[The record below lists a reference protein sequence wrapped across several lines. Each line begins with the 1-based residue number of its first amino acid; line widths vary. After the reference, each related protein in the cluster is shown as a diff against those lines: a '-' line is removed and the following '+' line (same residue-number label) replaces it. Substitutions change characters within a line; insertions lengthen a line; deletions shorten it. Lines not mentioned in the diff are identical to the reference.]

1 MIREKRLSPRRA
13 KSRLPLSPRANSR
26 LRLKP
31 LLFLRPLPLQRRHT
45 KKARLARFCT
55 HYEYPLFDARPEGF
69 SELGPPTADV
79 VSSHGAAP
87 AQECRL
93 RLKQIPPNAS
103 RRCPPLKSST
113 PCSGLLLLRL
123 FAPCSNVNCVS
134 VLETKIAPRLIFLSK
149 TESKRFSG
157 EKGRTKANGPTETVT
172 AIQLNNKR

>member
-45 KKARLARFCT
+45 KTARLARFCT
-55 HYEYPLFDARPEGF
+55 HYEHPFFDARPEGF

-87 AQECRL
+87 AQEYRL
-93 RLKQIPPNAS
+93 RLKQIPPI
-103 RRCPPLKSST
+103 RRGGRCPPLKSST

-134 VLETKIAPRLIFLSK
+134 VLETKIAPK
-149 TESKRFSG
+149 AHFSLQN
-157 EKGRTKANGPTETVT
+157 R
-172 AIQLNNKR
+172 

>member
-31 LLFLRPLPLQRRHT
+31 LLFLRPLPLQSRHT
-45 KKARLARFCT
+45 KSARLARFCT
-55 HYEYPLFDARPEGF
+55 HYKYPFIDARPEGF
-69 SELGPPTADV
+69 RSSVRLRRM
-79 VSSHGAAP
+79 SSLSHGAAS
-87 AQECRL
+87 AQEYRL

-134 VLETKIAPRLIFLSK
+134 VLETKIAPKAHFSLQNGIQKILWR
-149 TESKRFSG
+149 EGRERRPMAQPKR
-157 EKGRTKANGPTETVT
+157 
-172 AIQLNNKR
+172 